1 MQDLGERSLH
11 DHVAK
16 DNQRTI
22 VGGDGAGKN
31 TTVTRWK
38 GILAQ
43 QERAATGI
51 VPEAGK
57 YMWAGNGD
65 YLHRS

>member
-1 MQDLGERSLH
+1 MWLKITNGQ
-11 DHVAK
+11 V
-16 DNQRTI
+16 
-22 VGGDGAGKN
+22 VGGDGAGAGKN
-31 TTVTRWK
+31 TTVTRRK